1 MQWVAYYDDG
11 THLRQ
16 YKDDGSENKYADI
29 DRSKLASFAL
39 YDGGAIVNR
48 DDYLKLRNDVAIT
61 PGADPGVYELA
72 TRKLLHLHLEPGQRL
87 IYRRR
92 VERTVGSEA
101 PTVCYMIGW
110 QQTLWD
116 KSDCDPEADG
126 RHILWHPINVQSI
139 AYVFENGTI
148 ELAGKWREDHPWFYS
163 VQYVPNEEI
172 A

>member
-92 VERTVGSEA
+92 VEQTVGGPA
-101 PTVCYMIGW
+101 TVCYMIGW
-110 QQTLWD
+110 QQTIIG
-116 KSDCDPEADG
+116 EN
-126 RHILWHPINVQSI
+126 IQSI

-163 VQYVPNEEI
+163 VQAVPSEEVDVQ
-172 A
+172 AAS